1 MDRTPPPDAP
11 VGVIDLP
18 APATLPADPAP
29 GPPVT
34 DAPVTDAPGA
44 GDDPRGNG
52 SQGADPAGGS
62 SNGRV
67 PGSTWPPGSRP
78 GRVQRFF
85 RGKES
90 DAAWVRPALL
100 VLLVGTTFL
109 YLWDLGASGW
119 GNSFYAAAVQA
130 GTKSWKA
137 MFFGS
142 SDSSNFITVDKPPAF
157 LWPMEIS
164 ARIFGLNSWSML
176 VPQALE
182 GVATVGLVYLSV
194 RRWFSAQAA
203 LLGGLVV
210 ALTPV
215 AAMMFRYNNPDAL
228 LALLLT
234 GATYATMRGIEK
246 AQTKW
251 LVLAGALVGFGFI
264 TKMMQ
269 AFLIIPVMAVV
280 YLLAAPT
287 GWWRRVWQTIVMG
300 LSVVVAGGW
309 WVAAVAL
316 TPASDR
322 PYVGGSQNNSI
333 LNLIFGYNGFGRL
346 TGNES
351 GSVGGAGTGTSMW
364 GPTGLTRLFNAE
376 FGNMMSWLVP
386 GALVMGA
393 VLLALTIRR
402 RRTDRERAGLLL
414 WGGSLVCIGLTISLG
429 QGIIHPYYT
438 VALAA
443 PLGGLVGIATMGLWE
458 RRSTWPGRL
467 GLAAGLAATV
477 WWSYVLLG
485 RTSNWFPSLRP
496 FVLVAGALGVL
507 AILLLPLLRSVP
519 KLAIGAVSVLGLGA
533 ALAAPLFSTVA
544 TADTPHNGAI
554 PSVTPSAQGGFG
566 GPGGGP
572 GGGFPGGSPG
582 AGFRRAFAG
591 GGFPGAAPGGGFP
604 GGGFPGTGST
614 GTGSTRTGSTG
625 TGTGSTRTGS
635 TGTGTGTGSTRT
647 GAGNS
652 ANSGNRGSAHGFGGF
667 GGGTSTSPFGGRTGF
682 GRAFGGTGGGTAGAG
697 FLSSSTSNAA
707 LTKKLQENASHYT
720 WVAATVNSNNAAG
733 YQLASGDPVM
743 AIGGFNGTD
752 PAPSLAQFEK
762 YVSEGK
768 IHYYIASGGG
778 FGGGGGAGGRSG
790 SDDASAITS
799 WVESHF
805 TAETVGGVTVYDLTS
820 PSK

>member
-1 MDRTPPPDAP
+1 M
-11 VGVIDLP
+11 
-18 APATLPADPAP
+18 
-29 GPPVT
+29 
-34 DAPVTDAPGA
+34 
-44 GDDPRGNG
+44 
-52 SQGADPAGGS
+52 
-62 SNGRV
+62 
-67 PGSTWPPGSRP
+67 
-78 GRVQRFF
+78 QRFF

-100 VLLVGTTFL
+100 VLLVGTAFL

-119 GNSFYAAAVQA
+119 SNSFYAAAVQA

-215 AAMMFRYNNPDAL
+215 AAMMFRFNNPDAL

-234 GATYATMRGIEK
+234 GATYATMRGLEK

-309 WVAAVAL
+309 WVAIVAL

-322 PYVGGSQNNSI
+322 PYVGGSQDNSI

-346 TGNES
+346 SGNES
-351 GSVGGAGTGTSMW
+351 GSVGGAGGGGTSMW
-364 GPTGLTRLFNAE
+364 GPTGWTRLFNAE
-376 FGNMMSWLVP
+376 FGNMMSWLLP

-393 VLLALTIRR
+393 VLLAITIRR

-458 RRSTWPGRL
+458 RRSTWAGRL
-467 GLAAGLAATV
+467 GLAGALAATV
-477 WWSYVLLG
+477 WWGYVLLG
-485 RTSNWFPSLRP
+485 RTTNWFPALRP
-496 FVLVAGALGVL
+496 FVLVAGAMGVV

-519 KLAIGAVSVLGLGA
+519 KLAVAAVSVLGLGA

-544 TADTPHNGAI
+544 TAATPHSGAI

-566 GPGGGP
+566 GPGGGF
-572 GGGFPGGSPG
+572 GGGFPGGGPG
-582 AGFRRAFAG
+582 GAARRAFAG
-591 GGFPGAAPGGGFP
+591 GGFPGAADRRRIPRRRLPRRPAGSS
-604 GGGFPGTGST
+604 GTGST
-614 GTGSTRTGSTG
+614 GTG
-625 TGTGSTRTGS
+625 
-635 TGTGTGTGSTRT
+635 
-647 GAGNS
+647 NS
-652 ANSGNRGSAHGFGGF
+652 ANTGNGSTNGLP
-667 GGGTSTSPFGGRTGF
+667 GGTSRFGGRGGA
-682 GRAFGGTGGGTAGAG
+682 GRAFAGGGSRRSGRRRG

-707 LTKKLQENASHYT
+707 LTKKLQANAGHYT

-768 IHYYIASGGG
+768 IHYYIAGGG
-778 FGGGGGAGGRSG
+778 AGIGGGGGGRWS
-790 SDDASAITS
+790 
-799 WVESHF
+799 ERQQR
-805 TAETVGGVTVYDLTS
+805 
-820 PSK
+820 

>member
-1 MDRTPPPDAP
+1 M
-11 VGVIDLP
+11 
-18 APATLPADPAP
+18 
-29 GPPVT
+29 
-34 DAPVTDAPGA
+34 
-44 GDDPRGNG
+44 
-52 SQGADPAGGS
+52 
-62 SNGRV
+62 
-67 PGSTWPPGSRP
+67 
-78 GRVQRFF
+78 
-85 RGKES
+85 
-90 DAAWVRPALL
+90 
-100 VLLVGTTFL
+100 LLVGTAFL

-119 GNSFYAAAVQA
+119 ANSFYAAAVQA

-215 AAMMFRYNNPDAL
+215 AAMMFRFNNPDAL

-234 GATYATMRGIEK
+234 GATYATMRGLEK

-309 WVAAVAL
+309 WVAIVAL

-322 PYVGGSQNNSI
+322 PYVGGSQDNSI

-346 TGNES
+346 SGNES
-351 GSVGGAGTGTSMW
+351 GSVGGTGGGGTSMW
-364 GPTGLTRLFNAE
+364 GPTGWTRLFNAE
-376 FGNMMSWLVP
+376 FGNMMSWLLP

-393 VLLALTIRR
+393 VLLAITIRK

-458 RRSTWPGRL
+458 RRSTWAGRL
-467 GLAAGLAATV
+467 GLAGALAATV
-477 WWSYVLLG
+477 WWAYVLLG
-485 RTSNWFPSLRP
+485 RTSNWFPALRP
-496 FVLVAGALGVL
+496 FVLVAGAMGVV

-519 KLAIGAVSVLGLGA
+519 KLAVAVVSLLGLGA

-544 TADTPHNGAI
+544 TAATPHSGAI

-566 GPGGGP
+566 GPGGGF
-572 GGGFPGGSPG
+572 GGGFGGAGPGG
-582 AGFRRAFAG
+582 AARRAFAG
-591 GGFPGAAPGGGFP
+591 GGFPGGTTGGGFP
-604 GGGFPGTGST
+604 GGGFPGGPTSRTGTGST
-614 GTGSTRTGSTG
+614 GTGNSSTNGFPGG
-625 TGTGSTRTGS
+625 TSRFGGRG
-635 TGTGTGTGSTRT
+635 GVGRAF
-647 GAGNS
+647 AG
-652 ANSGNRGSAHGFGGF
+652 GGF
-667 GGGTSTSPFGGRTGF
+667 GGG
-682 GRAFGGTGGGTAGAG
+682 GAG

-707 LTKKLQENASHYT
+707 LTKKLQSDASHYT

-768 IHYYIASGGG
+768 IHYYIAGGG
-778 FGGGGGAGGRSG
+778 AGIGGGGGGVGGS
-790 SDDASAITS
+790 SNSSSDASQITS

-805 TAETVGGVTVYDLTS
+805 TSETVGGVTVYNLTQET
-820 PSK
+820 K

>member
-1 MDRTPPPDAP
+1 MTDFTPSSDAVVGVLDPPVAVDAP
-11 VGVIDLP
+11 
-18 APATLPADPAP
+18 PAP
-29 GPPVT
+29 G
-34 DAPVTDAPGA
+34 GA
-44 GDDPRGNG
+44 GMPPAWSPAPRRNWL
-52 SQGADPAGGS
+52 
-62 SNGRV
+62 
-67 PGSTWPPGSRP
+67 T
-78 GRVQRFF
+78 RFV

-100 VLLVGTTFL
+100 TLLVATTVL
-109 YLWDLGASGW
+109 YVWGLGASGW
-119 GNSFYAAAVQA
+119 ANSFYSAAVQA

-203 LLGGLVV
+203 LLGGAVV

-234 GATYATMRGIEK
+234 GATYATMRALEK

-251 LVLAGALVGFGFI
+251 LVLAGALIGFGFI

-287 GWWRRVWQTIVMG
+287 GWWRRVWQTFLMG
-300 LSVVVAGGW
+300 VSVLVAAGW
-309 WVAAVAL
+309 WVAIVAL
-316 TPASDR
+316 TPAADR

-346 TGNES
+346 DGSES
-351 GSVGGAGTGTSMW
+351 GSVGGGRVAGSMW
-364 GPTGLTRLFNAE
+364 GPTGFTRLFNAE
-376 FGNMMSWLVP
+376 FGNMMSWLLP

-393 VLLALTIRR
+393 ILLAVTIRA

-414 WGGSLVCIGLTISLG
+414 WGGSLVSIGLVISLA

-438 VALAA
+438 VALAP
-443 PLGGLVGIATMGLWE
+443 PLGALVGIATMGLWE
-458 RRSTWPGRL
+458 RRASWVGRV

-477 WWSYVLLG
+477 VWSYILLG
-485 RTSNWFPSLRP
+485 RTSDWFPALRP
-496 FVLVAGALGVL
+496 FVAVVGALGVV
-507 AILLLPLLRSVP
+507 AILALPLLRRVP
-519 KLAIGAVSVLGLGA
+519 KLAIALVATLGLGA

-544 TADTPHNGAI
+544 TAATPHNGAI
-554 PSVTPSAQGGFG
+554 PSVTPTPSGGFG

-572 GGGFPGGSPG
+572 GGGFGGGGFPG
-582 AGFRRAFAG
+582 AGARRSFAG
-591 GGFPGAAPGGGFP
+591 GGFPGGAPGGGFP
-604 GGGFPGTGST
+604 TGGGFPGAGS
-614 GTGSTRTGSTG
+614 GFRTGAG
-625 TGTGSTRTGS
+625 TGTGS
-635 TGTGTGTGSTRT
+635 GTGSGT
-647 GAGNS
+647 GAG
-652 ANSGNRGSAHGFGGF
+652 GFPSFGARGGF
-667 GGGTSTSPFGGRTGF
+667 RP
-682 GRAFGGTGGGTAGAG
+682 GGTAGAG
-697 FLSSSTSNAA
+697 GAGGGAGFLNSSQSNAA
-707 LTKKLQENASHYT
+707 LNKALQADAGKYT
-720 WVAATVNSNNAAG
+720 WAAATVNSNNAAG
-733 YQLASGDPVM
+733 YQLGSGEPVM

-752 PAPSLAQFEK
+752 PAPTLAQFEK

-768 IHYYIASGGG
+768 IHYFIASGGGG
-778 FGGGGGAGGRSG
+778 FGGGGFGGGGAGGSG
-790 SDDASAITS
+790 DASQITS
-799 WVESHF
+799 WVEAHF
-805 TAETVGGVTVYDLTS
+805 TSETLGGVTVYNLTTGTS
-820 PSK
+820 S